1 MLALN
6 KGINQLLDVISQLRA
21 EDGCA
26 WDRKQTMESLL
37 PYTQEEVWELL
48 DAILSGDKAHIE
60 EELGDVLFQVI
71 FYAKIAEEESW
82 SNFDTVAAKM
92 AEKLIRRHPHVFA
105 DEVWADDKDRLIQWE
120 KIKRQE
126 KIQKPGE
133 SEVFILDDIP
143 AKLPPLLKSKKL
155 QKRAASVG
163 FDWPDISFVFEKFS
177 EELEE
182 LKQAIE
188 EKDQAHIEEEFGDL
202 LFVMANL
209 GRHLK
214 IDPGVALEKC
224 NRKFTVRFN
233 FVEKNLRLQN
243 CSFEEASLEQM
254 EALWQQAKSLKKAQ
268 SS

>member
-6 KGINQLLDVISQLRA
+6 KGINQLLEVISQLRA

-48 DAILSGDKAHIE
+48 DAILSGDNDHIE

-71 FYAKIAEEESW
+71 FYAQIAKEEGW
-82 SNFDTVAAKM
+82 SDFDKVAAKM

-105 DEVWADDKDRLIQWE
+105 DEVWADDKERLIQWE

-126 KIQKPGE
+126 KSKITTD
-133 SEVFILDDIP
+133 SEQLLLDDIP
-143 AKLPPLLKSKKL
+143 TNLPPLLKSKKL

-163 FDWPDISFVFEKFS
+163 FDWPHISFVFEKFN

-188 EKDQAHIEEEFGDL
+188 EKDKNHIEEEFGDL
-202 LFVMANL
+202 MFVMVNL

-224 NRKFTVRFN
+224 NRKFSTRFGY
-233 FVEKNLRLQN
+233 VEKSLKQQSG
-243 CSFEEASLEQM
+243 SFEEASLEEM
-254 EALWQQAKSLKKAQ
+254 EALWQKAKKI
-268 SS
+268 